1 LNRLAPAADTRD
13 VNATQPLLQRNARSQ
28 TMLTTQPPLHAAS
41 FVLRGLLLAAM
52 AGATV
57 AAEAGSV
64 RYYGEG
70 QVPHPSVV
78 ASVLSGQRAAAPR
91 LKTRGGTRSVD
102 EPAAQLPDD
111 GGRTLHEDP
120 QQRELALSTHAQ
132 AAVTAWREQ
141 VGDKAPAAAAAEQ
154 DAPRTLALA
163 VRFANASAALQ
174 PSATQSLDAVAEGLQ
189 QVGFARRF
197 VIEGHTSATGSAA
210 FNQRLSLQRALSVK
224 RYLVEHH
231 GIPSQALRVVGRGF
245 AAPLN
250 PSNPQ
255 ASENRRV
262 QFRAAA

>member
-1 LNRLAPAADTRD
+1 
-13 VNATQPLLQRNARSQ
+13 
-28 TMLTTQPPLHAAS
+28 MLKAQSPLHAAS
-41 FVLRGLLLAAM
+41 VVVRGLLLTAM
-52 AGATV
+52 AGAAV
-57 AAEAGSV
+57 ATEAGSV

-78 ASVLSGQRAAAPR
+78 ASVLGGQHAATLR
-91 LKTRGGTRSVD
+91 LKTRGGTRAVD
-102 EPAAQLPDD
+102 EPAAQLPND
-111 GGRTLHEDP
+111 GGRTLDEDP

-132 AAVTAWREQ
+132 AAVTAWRQQ

-174 PSATQSLDAVAEGLQ
+174 PSATQSLDAVAEGLHR
-189 QVGFARRF
+189 VGFARSF

-231 GIPSQALRVVGRGF
+231 RIPAQALQVVGRGF
-245 AAPLN
+245 AAPLT

-255 ASENRRV
+255 APENRRV